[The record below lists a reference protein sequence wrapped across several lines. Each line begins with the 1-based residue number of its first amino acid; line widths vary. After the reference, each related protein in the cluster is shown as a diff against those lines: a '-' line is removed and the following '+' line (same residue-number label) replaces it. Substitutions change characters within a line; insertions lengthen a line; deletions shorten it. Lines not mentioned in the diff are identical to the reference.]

1 MDAQGDTHE
10 AIYDIA
16 LPDERMVDAKTGK
29 APPVGST
36 VDLAI
41 PTCYNT
47 IGDAQMAAVW
57 TDPDFDPGR
66 RAFYYVRVLEIPTPR
81 WARTWPVT
89 KTSEGAASASVSGK
103 TSKKRRYLIETNE
116 FSDSKRLG
124 GYASVNEVRQC
135 PTW

>member
-1 MDAQGDTHE
+1 MDVQGDTHE

-16 LPDERMVDAKTGK
+16 LPDARMVDPKTGK

-41 PTCYNT
+41 PTYYNT

-66 RAFYYVRVLEIPTPR
+66 RAFYYVRVLEISTPR
-81 WARTWPVT
+81 WART
-89 KTSEGAASASVSGK
+89 
-103 TSKKRRYLIETNE
+103 
-116 FSDSKRLG
+116 
-124 GYASVNEVRQC
+124 
-135 PTW
+135 